1 MILGSLISVILHM
14 SSFVLKNLYIQLVR
28 FMRDEANNNLKWTL
42 KALIFFPLFVYCFI
56 WLVGRYQDIIF
67 FDREPAT
74 LRSIPLLLAS
84 FFGHTV
90 YNSPFLRRN
99 VYAKSIVQT
108 LLNAI
113 SILALGQLIIAFM
126 GSRFGIVITFIML
139 TIVVLLTIKYSKHSS
154 LKNTMFTRLH
164 SIVEESQTKAR
175 IVGFPFLR
183 KKNEFNSKAIY
194 SAGHKRNIN
203 KKGSLKH
210 LRYYSDECNLELFWS
225 VPTQN
230 NESQLQVLGKLDR
243 AQHSQII
250 AGTGAG
256 KTLFATNLVVQDLFN
271 DAIGCTIIE
280 PKGSF
285 IRRLANL
292 LDRSGRKYYRLDPD
306 VENPDCLNP
315 LYVTEG
321 GDIEL
326 MIEAN
331 ISAFHSHLGPEAKQ
345 FFKTRNTQLLRVCIK
360 ALKLAYGNECGFD
373 ELNEIIQPYGEEK
386 RTDTLFRLQQKN
398 LLHHVLLLS
407 DYHKNLA
414 TDGKIRE
421 FTIQTYSSLH
431 DYMLELTSNKYIQ
444 KMFCGKS
451 TFNIDDVLLNGE
463 IVLFNAAYGKL
474 QTLTYT
480 VGKLYINLM
489 RASTF
494 RRKLQDDYRS
504 HSMLIDEIEMFADD
518 EFSTFLEM
526 AREYEV
532 FVTVIHQGNEQ
543 LRDVSRRLA
552 AMVKQNAVQKY
563 VLAGLEVE
571 DAEYYAKLFTE
582 RFKHTLS
589 SGTDEMATTG
599 FNTQIREEKRYLV
612 DPSDFLRLKGYNP
625 QTGEPAECYFR
636 GVKNNV
642 RQDPVLAEIYPLP
655 KVLFSPLSDEPE
667 DDMEEEGV
675 DVEFR
680 GDLVPQEV
688 NQSVPTLAEPIGVR
702 EKLIKEVPKVAP
714 KENITE
720 VSKPEVPL
728 MEKRKRSPLW
738 DSKRKKTNPTNQ
750 QGESIPWEFQKE
762 NINNPLEITTTI
774 EAAAS
779 SELMRDGFEKANVG
793 QAALSI
799 ADKIREKAREGRDKK
814 KENEAG

>member
-1 MILGSLISVILHM
+1 M

-28 FMRDEANNNLKWTL
+28 FIRDEANTNIKWTL
-42 KALIFFPLFVYCFI
+42 KALIFFPMSVFFFT

-74 LRSIPLLLAS
+74 FRSIPLLLAC

-90 YNSPFLRRN
+90 YNSPFLRKSI
-99 VYAKSIVQT
+99 YAKSIVQT

-113 SILALGQLIIAFM
+113 SILALGQLLIAFI

-139 TIVVLLTIKYSKHSS
+139 TIVIFLTIKYSKHSS

-164 SIVEESQTKAR
+164 SIVEESQSKASR
-175 IVGFPFLR
+175 GLLPFFR
-183 KKNEFNSKAIY
+183 KKEEFNSKAIY
-194 SAGHKRNIN
+194 SAEHKRNIN

-210 LRYYSDECNLELFWS
+210 LRYYSEECNLELFWS
-225 VPTQN
+225 VPTTN
-230 NESQLQVLGKLDR
+230 SESQLQVLGKEDR

-256 KTLFATNLVVQDLFN
+256 KTLFASNLVVQDLFN
-271 DAIGCTIIE
+271 DAIGCTVIE

-285 IRRLANL
+285 IRRLSNL

-306 VENPDCLNP
+306 VDNPDCLNP

-331 ISAFHSHLGPEAKQ
+331 ISAFHAHLGPEAKQ
-345 FFKTRNTQLLRVCIK
+345 FFKSRSTQLLRVCIK

-373 ELNEIIQPYGEEK
+373 ELNEVIQPFGEKK

-398 LLHHVLLLS
+398 LLHHVQLLS
-407 DYHKNLA
+407 DYHKNLG
-414 TDGKIRE
+414 TDGKIKE

-431 DYMLELTSNKYIQ
+431 DYMLELTSNKHIQ

-451 TFNIDDVLLNGE
+451 TFNIDDVLQKGE

-489 RASTF
+489 KASTF
-494 RRKLQDDYRS
+494 RREIQDNFRS
-504 HSMLIDEIEMFADD
+504 HSLLIDEIEMFADD

-543 LRDVSRRLA
+543 LKDVSRRLS
-552 AMVKQNAVQKY
+552 AMVKQNAVQKF

-582 RFKHTLS
+582 KYKHTLS

-667 DDMEEEGV
+667 DIMEEEEVNG
-675 DVEFR
+675 EIQEE
-680 GDLVPQEV
+680 LVPQEI
-688 NQSVPTLAEPIGVR
+688 NQSLPTLDEPIGVA
-702 EKLIKEVPKVAP
+702 EKLIKEVPKGVP
-714 KENITE
+714 KENLTE
-720 VSKPEVPL
+720 VSEPGVPL
-728 MEKRKRSPLW
+728 MEKRKRNPLW
-738 DSKRKKTNPTNQ
+738 DSKREETNPINQ
-750 QGESIPWEFQKE
+750 LEESIPWESQNE
-762 NINNPLEITTTI
+762 NITDPLDIETKI
-774 EAAAS
+774 EATAS
-779 SELMRDGFEKANVG
+779 TELKKDGFEKANVG